1 MIDLYFSIYKLEMFF
16 QNLSKNDCIGNIFPK
31 LDFLKES
38 IYTDIGGGI
47 MIQRP
52 EYLEELKRWKDQDVI
67 KVITGVRRCGKS
79 TLFGLFIDYLK
90 ENNISEEQ
98 IIHVNLED
106 ADYNFKDYRELY
118 DYINKQLD
126 SKKQYY
132 VFLDEVQNVL
142 GFQKAVDSLY
152 IKKNVDVYITGSNAY
167 LLSGELATL
176 LSGRY
181 IEIKMLP
188 LSFKEYRTAFHD
200 KNDYQLFL
208 DYMKNGGMPGNI
220 NILQTH
226 PNDIDKYLDGIFST
240 IVYKDIMARNNISE
254 KMVLEGILKF
264 IFDSIGS
271 PISTKRISDTL
282 TSKGMPISNHTVENY
297 ITAFL
302 ESFLIYKA
310 ERFDVK
316 GKNLLVRDYKYYV
329 VDTGLRSYLLGK
341 KANSDMG
348 HILENIVY
356 LELLR
361 RGYKVYV
368 GKVDDLE
375 VDFVAENR
383 DGLQYYQVALTVRDE
398 KVLERELRS
407 LQKTGDH
414 YPKILLTFDMDLEA
428 DYDGIKKINVVDWLL
443 ENKE

>member
-1 MIDLYFSIYKLEMFF
+1 MIERSNY
-16 QNLSKNDCIGNIFPK
+16 
-31 LDFLKES
+31 LD
-38 IYTDIGGGI
+38 
-47 MIQRP
+47 
-52 EYLEELKRWKDQDVI
+52 ELKRWKDKDLI
-67 KVITGVRRCGKS
+67 KVVTGIRRCGKS
-79 TLFGLFIDYLK
+79 TLFEQFINYLK
-90 ENNISEEQ
+90 SIGINDEE
-98 IIHVNLED
+98 IIHINLED
-106 ADYNFKDYRELY
+106 ADYDFQSYKELY
-118 DYINKQLD
+118 NYINNKLD
-126 SKKQYY
+126 SNKQYY
-132 VFLDEVQNVL
+132 VFLDEVQNVCE
-142 GFQKAVDSLY
+142 FQKAVDSLY

-188 LSFKEYRTAFHD
+188 LSFKEYVTAFD
-200 KNDYQLFL
+200 DNNYNRLFL
-208 DYMKNGGMPGNI
+208 NYMKNGGMPGNI
-220 NILQTH
+220 SILKTN

-240 IVYKDIMARNNISE
+240 IVYKDIMARNNISD
-254 KMVLEGILKF
+254 KMLLENILKF
-264 IFDSIGS
+264 IFDSVGS
-271 PISTKRISDTL
+271 PISTKKISDTL
-282 TSKGMPISNHTVENY
+282 TSKGMSTSNHTVENY

-316 GKNLLVRDYKYYV
+316 GKNLLVRDYKYYS
-329 VDTGLRSYLLGK
+329 VDSGLRSYLLGK
-341 KANSDMG
+341 KSDSDMG

-383 DGLQYYQVALTVRDE
+383 NGLRYYQVALSVRDE
-398 KVLERELRS
+398 KVLQRELRS

-414 YPKILLTFDMDLEA
+414 YQKILLTLDMDLEA
-428 DYDGIKKINVVDWLL
+428 DYDGITKMNVVDWLL
-443 ENKE
+443 EDDK

>member
-1 MIDLYFSIYKLEMFF
+1 MINRE
-16 QNLSKNDCIGNIFPK
+16 
-31 LDFLKES
+31 
-38 IYTDIGGGI
+38 
-47 MIQRP
+47 
-52 EYLEELKRWKDQDVI
+52 EYLDELIRWKDKDLI
-67 KVITGVRRCGKS
+67 KVVTGIRRCGKS
-79 TLFGLFIDYLK
+79 TLFDLFIDYLK
-90 ENNISEEQ
+90 MSGVKSNQ
-98 IIHVNLED
+98 IIYINLED
-106 ADYNFKDYRELY
+106 ADYDFKDYKELY
-118 DYINKQLD
+118 HFINEKIISED
-126 SKKQYY
+126 NFY
-132 VFLDEVQNVL
+132 VFLDEVQNVP
-142 GFQKAVDSLY
+142 GFQRAVDSLY
-152 IKKNVDVYITGSNAY
+152 IKKNVDVYITGSDAY

-188 LSFKEYRTAFHD
+188 LSFKEYVSAFD
-200 KNDYQLFL
+200 NNNYQQLFL
-208 DYMKNGGMPGNI
+208 DYMRNGGMPGNI
-220 NILQTH
+220 NILKSNV
-226 PNDIDKYLDGIFST
+226 NDLDKYLDGIFST
-240 IVYKDIMARNNISE
+240 IVYKDIMARNNITD
-254 KMVLEGILKF
+254 KLLLESVIKY

-271 PISTKRISDTL
+271 PISIKKISDTL
-282 TSKGMPISNHTVENY
+282 TSKGISTSNHTVENY
-297 ITAFL
+297 ITALL

-316 GKNLLVRDYKYYV
+316 GKNLLARDYKYYV
-329 VDTGLRSYLLGK
+329 VDSGLRSYLLGK
-341 KANSDMG
+341 KADSDMG

-383 DGLQYYQVALTVRDE
+383 DGLRYYQVALTVRDE

-414 YPKILLTFDMDLEA
+414 YPKTLLTLDMDLET

-443 ENKE
+443 SGE